1 LCQTPPKPAE
11 HEIPEISTD
20 RPDFTE
26 SVETVAPGLIQ
37 FEDGFTTESEAGTRR
52 FSTPELLLR
61 VGLTRRLELRFGDEG
76 LLSERTTGSSVHGRS
91 DSEVAVKVRLWEQG
105 RFRPAVS
112 LIPILSLPTGHTYF
126 SSHGYDPTLK
136 IALAKDL
143 RKGFSISGNL
153 NFSRL
158 SDPEGRYAQRALSCS
173 LGHALAAGFSG
184 YWEVFTFSPWDKGAS
199 AAWVLNTGVSH
210 HIGRNVQVDVRVG
223 KRVTDVGP
231 NYFFGAGV
239 AFRRSLFAHY

>member
-1 LCQTPPKPAE
+1 M
-11 HEIPEISTD
+11 
-20 RPDFTE
+20 
-26 SVETVAPGLIQ
+26 IQ
-37 FEDGFTTESEAGTRR
+37 FEDGFTAESESGTRR

-61 VGLTRRLELRFGDEG
+61 VGLTRRVELRFGDEG
-76 LLSERTTGSSVHGRS
+76 FLSERAAGNTVQGHS
-91 DSEVAVKVRLWEQG
+91 DNEVAAKIRLWEQG

-143 RKGFSISGNL
+143 RKGFSISGNFNL
-153 NFSRL
+153 SRL
-158 SDPEGRYAQRALSCS
+158 SDPAGRYGQRAVSCS
-173 LGHALAAGFSG
+173 LAHALGAGFSG
-184 YWEVFTFSPWDKGAS
+184 YWEAFTFSPWDKGTS

-210 HIGRNVQVDVRVG
+210 HLGRNAQFDVRVG

-239 AFRRSLFAHY
+239 AFRRSLFAR